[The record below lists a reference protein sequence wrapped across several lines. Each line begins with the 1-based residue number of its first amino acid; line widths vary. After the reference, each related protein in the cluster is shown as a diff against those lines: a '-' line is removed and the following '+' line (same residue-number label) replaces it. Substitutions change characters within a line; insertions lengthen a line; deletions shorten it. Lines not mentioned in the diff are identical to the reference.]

1 MINSRQKGARGER
14 EFAKWIIENLGV
26 SARRGQQFSGG
37 ADSPDVACDL
47 PLHFEVKRVEK
58 LNIDVAMSQAVR
70 DCGDNLPVVVH
81 RKDGK
86 DWLFT
91 VRAEDIEE
99 FSRIID
105 ECRRKNVGF

>member
-1 MINSRQKGARGER
+1 
-14 EFAKWIIENLGV
+14 
-26 SARRGQQFSGG
+26 
-37 ADSPDVACDL
+37 
-47 PLHFEVKRVEK
+47 
-58 LNIDVAMSQAVR
+58 MSQAVR

-105 ECRRKNVGF
+105 ECRRKNVGL